1 MICRRCGA
9 PMYRVVNQDLS
20 NRATCS
26 VCCQWV
32 DCAKCLKCGDLKCV
46 NCYNKS
52 IKSKP
57 KPSAPIIREEEE
69 F

>member
-1 MICRRCGA
+1 
-9 PMYRVVNQDLS
+9 MYRVINQDLS

-32 DCAKCLKCGDLKCV
+32 DCAQCSNPKCGDLKCV
-46 NCYNKS
+46 ACYNKAVAPKQS
-52 IKSKP
+52 PSKQ
-57 KPSAPIIREEEE
+57 KPSAPLIKEEDD